1 MSCKGCER
9 RTLGCH
15 STCED
20 YKKQRKVCD
29 ERIEANRIDSVGR
42 AYVSARS
49 KKLDKIDMKRR
60 RRV

>member
-1 MSCKGCER
+1 MN

-42 AYVSARS
+42 AYVGVRS
-49 KKLDKIDMKRR
+49 KRVVKILMKRR
-60 RRV
+60 SKV

>member
-15 STCED
+15 SACED

-42 AYVSARS
+42 GYVAIRS